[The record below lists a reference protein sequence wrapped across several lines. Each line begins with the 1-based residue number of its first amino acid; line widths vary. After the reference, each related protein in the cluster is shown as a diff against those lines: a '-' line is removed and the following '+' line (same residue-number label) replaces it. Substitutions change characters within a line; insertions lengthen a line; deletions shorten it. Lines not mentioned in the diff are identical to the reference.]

1 MYETLLSSDVKAA
14 QIYWRFRKDLYN
26 LYQAANSLNI
36 YQLEIDTLEKVDSYI
51 DAKIEAA
58 TSFNEADNLRSVKKK
73 IDENYKERNRFY
85 IANKAVS
92 GN

>member
-14 QIYWRFRKDLYN
+14 QIYWRFRKELYN
-26 LYQAANSLNI
+26 LYQATNSLNI
-36 YQLEIDTLEKVDSYI
+36 YQLELDTLEKVDSYI

-58 TSFNEADNLRSVKKK
+58 TSLNEADNLRSVKKK

-85 IANKAVS
+85 ISK
-92 GN
+92 

>member
-14 QIYWRFRKDLYN
+14 QIYWRFRKELYN
-26 LYQAANSLNI
+26 LYQATNSLNI
-36 YQLEIDTLEKVDSYI
+36 YQLELDTLEKVDSYI

-58 TSFNEADNLRSVKKK
+58 TSLNEADNLRSVKKK

-85 IANKAVS
+85 ICK
-92 GN
+92 

>member
-26 LYQAANSLNI
+26 LYQAADTLNI

-51 DAKIEAA
+51 DAKIDNAA
-58 TSFNEADNLRSVKKK
+58 SLNEADNLRSVKKK

-85 IANKAVS
+85 IANKAAS
-92 GN
+92 GK

>member
-26 LYQAANSLNI
+26 LYQATNSLNI
-36 YQLEIDTLEKVDSYI
+36 YQLELDTLEKVDSYI

-58 TSFNEADNLRSVKKK
+58 TSLNEADNLRSVKKK

-85 IANKAVS
+85 ISK
-92 GN
+92 

>member
-14 QIYWRFRKDLYN
+14 QIYWRFRKELYT
-26 LYQAANSLNI
+26 LYQATNSLNI
-36 YQLEIDTLEKVDSYI
+36 YQLELDTLEKVDSYI

-58 TSFNEADNLRSVKKK
+58 TSLNEADNLRSVKKK

-85 IANKAVS
+85 ISK
-92 GN
+92 